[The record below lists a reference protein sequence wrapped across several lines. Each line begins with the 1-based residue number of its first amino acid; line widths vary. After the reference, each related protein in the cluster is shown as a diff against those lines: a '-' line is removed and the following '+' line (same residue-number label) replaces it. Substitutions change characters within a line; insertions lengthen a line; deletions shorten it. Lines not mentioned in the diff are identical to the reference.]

1 MTLHA
6 AIEKLLKFKG
16 KPMLIQEIADELNA
30 NGWYKKKNGAK
41 IQAVHIHGR
50 TRNYKDIFV
59 RKGTTVSLVGHVKP
73 KIAFPVKTGTVKPT
87 KATTS
92 AETPPAKPT
101 KTKDIDKTP
110 FIKPTKKDKKMK

>member
-30 NGWYKKKNGAK
+30 NGWYQKKNGTK

-50 TRNYKDIFV
+50 TRNHKDVFV
-59 RKGTTVSLVGHVKP
+59 RKGTTVGLVYEQKLKP
-73 KIAFPVKTGTVKPT
+73 KATSSVKTGTVKPV
-87 KATTS
+87 TS
-92 AETPPAKPT
+92 AKTPSVKLANI
-101 KTKDIDKTP
+101 KTLDKTP
-110 FIKPTKKDKKMK
+110 FIKPTKKDKGMK